1 MLLREF
7 IVKQLRVLNGQKILN
22 EGASDIL
29 YHFTYTT
36 YLLNILQTNE
46 FSLTS
51 AIGSQSDYEIN
62 KKKFFYFS
70 TARSQSS
77 GFKKGDVKIV
87 LDGRK
92 LKYNS
97 KIVPVDYWQWSKN
110 PKDYESKSSYASA
123 LASLEQE
130 DRIVS
135 DKPIIPNAIEYIIAI
150 HIYVSKPNMK
160 LKNII
165 EICKNNN
172 IELYLYDN
180 EKNWLNQ
187 IKPISSDIDFSNV
200 EDEDSYKGRSY
211 FDYDIASMIAYNDID
226 NYNTIARYL
235 NDTDKIK
242 KLDDVLN
249 QLTNNNF
256 RIDGIYF
263 EAGITYMNSAL
274 SNIRSKS
281 NEESKFILSLLTK
294 DLKKYGVN
302 NIKDYLLKK
311 QFKGKKTLNDFKKE
325 LKRYLVQAMLNDLD
339 EGLNRDFERYI
350 EIDGNYYNH
359 AYESNELIKVA
370 YNYLNKLK
378 EYLDDKIFSQENDI
392 FRYSYVLD
400 NSYLKKHIDFDNI
413 KLSDEINITDSY
425 YDINLIDEDFKNLI
439 DYRLISA
446 ISYNYY
452 DKIAEL
458 KEKYQAQL

>member
-1 MLLREF
+1 
-7 IVKQLRVLNGQKILN
+7 
-22 EGASDIL
+22 
-29 YHFTYTT
+29 
-36 YLLNILQTNE
+36 
-46 FSLTS
+46 
-51 AIGSQSDYEIN
+51 
-62 KKKFFYFS
+62 
-70 TARSQSS
+70 
-77 GFKKGDVKIV
+77 
-87 LDGRK
+87 
-92 LKYNS
+92 
-97 KIVPVDYWQWSKN
+97 
-110 PKDYESKSSYASA
+110 
-123 LASLEQE
+123 
-130 DRIVS
+130 
-135 DKPIIPNAIEYIIAI
+135 
-150 HIYVSKPNMK
+150 
-160 LKNII
+160 
-165 EICKNNN
+165 
-172 IELYLYDN
+172 
-180 EKNWLNQ
+180 
-187 IKPISSDIDFSNV
+187 
-200 EDEDSYKGRSY
+200 
-211 FDYDIASMIAYNDID
+211 MIAYNDID
-226 NYNTIARYL
+226 NYNTIAKYL

-249 QLTNNNF
+249 QRTS
-256 RIDGIYF
+256 GIYF
-263 EAGITYMNSAL
+263 EDGMNSAL

-281 NEESKFILSLLTK
+281 NKESKFILSLLTK

-325 LKRYLVQAMLNDLD
+325 LKSYLVQAMRNDLD

-359 AYESNELIKVA
+359 AYESKELMKVA
-370 YNYLNKLK
+370 YKYLNKLK